1 MVFMVIWDKFKKMW
15 PYYIFQSV
23 LAMVAIFIIVLV
35 FRESFVII
43 SSMGATAFICF
54 ALPKGVSAQTKHVIG
69 GHLVGLC
76 CGAIFML
83 TEFPDC
89 VEIPLAV
96 GLAIFLMVALDVEHP
111 PAAGTALAV
120 AINHVVTLPSAVAL
134 MVSALLITQCRY
146 MMRKFLKDLL

>member
-1 MVFMVIWDKFKKMW
+1 MVVWDKFKKLW

-23 LAMVAIFIIVLV
+23 LASVVIFVIVLV
-35 FRESFVII
+35 FQKSFVII

-54 ALPKGVSAQTKHVIG
+54 ALPRNVSAQTRHVIG

-83 TEFPDC
+83 TGFPHC
-89 VEIPLAV
+89 VEIPMAV
-96 GLAIFLMVALDVEHP
+96 GLAIFFMVALDVEHP

-120 AINHVVTLPSAVAL
+120 AISQVTLGSAIAIIL
-134 MVSALLITQCRY
+134 SALLITQCRY

>member
-1 MVFMVIWDKFKKMW
+1 MVVWDKFKKLW
-15 PYYIFQSV
+15 PYYIFQSL
-23 LAMVAIFIIVLV
+23 LAMVVIFIIVLV
-35 FRESFVII
+35 FQDSFVII

-54 ALPKGVSAQTKHVIG
+54 ALPKNVSAQTRHVIG

-83 TEFPDC
+83 VEFPDC
-89 VEIPLAV
+89 VEIPMAV
-96 GLAIFLMVALDVEHP
+96 GLAIFFMVALDVEHP

-120 AINHVVTLPSAVAL
+120 AINHVVTLPSAVAIML
-134 MVSALLITQCRY
+134 SALLITQCRY

>member
-1 MVFMVIWDKFKKMW
+1 MVVWDKFKKLW
-15 PYYIFQSV
+15 PYYIFQSG

-35 FRESFVII
+35 FQGSFVII

-54 ALPKGVSAQTKHVIG
+54 ALPKGESAQTKHVIG

-83 TEFPDC
+83 TALPDC

-96 GLAIFLMVALDVEHP
+96 GLAIFIMVALDVEHP

-120 AINHVVTLPSAVAL
+120 AINHVVTLPSAVAV
-134 MVSALLITQCRY
+134 MVSALLISQCRY
-146 MMRKFLKDLL
+146 MLRNHLKNLL